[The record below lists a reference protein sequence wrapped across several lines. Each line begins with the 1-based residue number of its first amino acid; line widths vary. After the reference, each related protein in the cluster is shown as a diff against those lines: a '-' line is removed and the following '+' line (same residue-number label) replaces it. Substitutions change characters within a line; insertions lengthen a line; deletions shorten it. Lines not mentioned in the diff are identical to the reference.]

1 MAAAARMWKPKAAA
15 VASVVSECQLK
26 WKPIYLRSDVIR
38 CSTKCFGRIWS
49 WNLFLAH
56 AEIGD
61 FDVTIL
67 IQEDVVQLEIAIND
81 AMSVKKEETNCN
93 FRRVKPVKI
102 GNLSLFQQGSFFA
115 KVSKQQQATHT
126 IRKSKKMARQN
137 TFPIVYIKIHAIL
150 SIHSVLF
157 FNPLPM
163 NQFESQVYLWISL
176 NQAEILRPF

>member
-15 VASVVSECQLK
+15 FASVVSECQLK

-81 AMSVKKEETNCN
+81 AMSVKKEETNSN

-102 GNLSLFQQGSFFA
+102 VLKKTIEFHFFFFNLHSDGFFEFSKA
-115 KVSKQQQATHT
+115 LNLVHEITTVDKLHDKVE
-126 IRKSKKMARQN
+126 
-137 TFPIVYIKIHAIL
+137 
-150 SIHSVLF
+150 SIHGLETRVHLHQKGRF
-157 FNPLPM
+157 C
-163 NQFESQVYLWISL
+163 
-176 NQAEILRPF
+176 RHR